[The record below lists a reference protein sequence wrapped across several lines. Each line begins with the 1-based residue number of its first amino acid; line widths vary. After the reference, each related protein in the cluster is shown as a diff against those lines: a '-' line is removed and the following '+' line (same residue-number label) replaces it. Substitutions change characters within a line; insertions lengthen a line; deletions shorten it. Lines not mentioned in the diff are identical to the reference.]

1 MQIIL
6 NVEKNNKIMKFYLLL
21 VFCFGSF
28 YCFSQKDSLQ
38 NKIIGFEISQF
49 LQDKGL
55 FYKQE
60 FGRSSYKIRIA
71 YASSDYIN
79 GKEMVSFGYA
89 CGAEYDK

>member
-1 MQIIL
+1 
-6 NVEKNNKIMKFYLLL
+6 MKFYLLL

-38 NKIIGFEISQF
+38 NKIIGFELSQI

-89 CGAEYDK
+89 CGVEYDK